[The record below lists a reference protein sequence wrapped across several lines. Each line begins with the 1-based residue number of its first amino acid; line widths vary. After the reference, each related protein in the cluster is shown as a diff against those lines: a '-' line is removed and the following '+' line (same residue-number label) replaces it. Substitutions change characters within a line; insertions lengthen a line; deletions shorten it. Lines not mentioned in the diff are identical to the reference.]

1 MRMGSWLRK
10 GCAALGLM
18 AGIGLAS
25 PAEATLASF
34 QSFTGN
40 VGVSTDG
47 WGSTTNRGQVQAEVP
62 VGSTVLGAWLY
73 APTFDGGTPTGISL
87 DGTAIAVGS
96 FTGLGIPASACCSI
110 QAYRANVTSI
120 VKSVIEAGPG
130 GIYDF
135 NVTKTG
141 NSSVGTDGLA
151 LVVAYSNAT
160 LPVATVGILDGN
172 AAVTGETT
180 TINFAQPL
188 NPAAPGFF
196 AEMRLGIGFSCCTT
210 QRSTVEVNGTVI
222 TRNAG
227 NNDDSA
233 DPSLSNGN
241 LITVGGVGDG
251 FSSLLPSY
259 DDDGE
264 RYNLVP
270 QIGAGATS
278 IVVKTFNTS
287 QDDNIFLAVFHVSGI
302 AGVNEPPD
310 GVPTPGALLLFGFA
324 ALAFAGLR
332 RRA

>member
-1 MRMGSWLRK
+1 
-10 GCAALGLM
+10 
-18 AGIGLAS
+18 
-25 PAEATLASF
+25 
-34 QSFTGN
+34 
-40 VGVSTDG
+40 V
-47 WGSTTNRGQVQAEVP
+47 
-62 VGSTVLGAWLY
+62 
-73 APTFDGGTPTGISL
+73 PTFFGGTPNAITL
-87 DGTAIAVGS
+87 DGNAIPQAS

-130 GIYDF
+130 GVYDF
-135 NVTKTG
+135 NVTKSSSG
-141 NSSVGTDGLA
+141 NDGVA

-180 TINFAQPL
+180 TINFAQAL

-196 AEMRLGIGFSCCTT
+196 AEMRLGIGFSCCDT

-251 FSSLLPSY
+251 FSSLLPTY
-259 DDDGE
+259 EDDGE

-270 QIGAGATS
+270 QISAGDTS
-278 IVVKTFNTS
+278 ITVKTSNTS
-287 QDDNIFLAVFHVSGI
+287 QDDNIFLAVFYAAGI
-302 AGVNEPPD
+302 AGVNEPPPGD
-310 GVPTPGALLLFGFA
+310 PNAVPAPGALLLFGFA
-324 ALAFAGLR
+324 AAALVGLR